1 MASGF
6 ETRLN
11 RLAVVD
17 YNVTLGGVRAAGYPA
32 RTTLGPVQE
41 GRGDMDVRG
50 VGSVPGNVP
59 IRPTTSPPVTRET
72 SVAKPQF
79 PRDELQISSAG
90 KMLDQ
95 LSNNSDVRQE
105 RLAQIKAAIEN
116 GTYDTDEKLDAALGK
131 MFDTM
136 GVDFDDA

>member
-11 RLAVVD
+11 RLAFVG
-17 YNVTLGGVRAAGYPA
+17 YNVTLGGVRPAGIPA

-50 VGSVPGNVP
+50 VGSVPGTGP
-59 IRPTTSPPVTRET
+59 IRPTTSSPVSRDAA
-72 SVAKPQF
+72 VAKPQF

-105 RLAQIKAAIEN
+105 RLAQIKTAIEN
-116 GTYDTDEKLDAALGK
+116 GTYDTDEKLQAALGR
-131 MFDTM
+131 MFDSL
-136 GVDFDDA
+136 GIDADDA